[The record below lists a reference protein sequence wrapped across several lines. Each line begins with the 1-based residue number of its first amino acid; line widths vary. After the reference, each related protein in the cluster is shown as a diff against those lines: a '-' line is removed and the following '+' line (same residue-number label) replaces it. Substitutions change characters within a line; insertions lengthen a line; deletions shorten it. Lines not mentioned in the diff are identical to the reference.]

1 MNFFTIIA
9 IILFCFYHKSGS
21 FLFLKIWLHFV
32 LQKYWL
38 VAIERQSTI
47 VIYQFIILEVYMPII
62 FLLMFPFSSKHN

>member
-1 MNFFTIIA
+1 M
-9 IILFCFYHKSGS
+9 
-21 FLFLKIWLHFV
+21 

-38 VAIERQSTI
+38 AAIERQSTI

>member
-38 VAIERQSTI
+38 AAIERQSTI
-47 VIYQFIILEVYMPII
+47 VIYQFIILEVYLPII
-62 FLLMFPFSSKHN
+62 FLLMFSFSSKHN